1 MRDRRGTLNLVKNRI
16 FIDNLIQ
23 NRVMELKEQQGAADS
38 LDSSSR
44 DFPVEATP
52 AEIINGSHAVIRSLL
67 AEGVETI
74 FGYPGGAIM
83 PVYDAIYDY
92 QDQINHILV
101 RHEQGAGHA
110 AEGFARLSRKVGVCL
125 VTSGP
130 GATNLVTAI
139 ADAIIDSTPM
149 VCVIGQVTKHLLGT
163 DAFQETDVMGVTMP
177 ITKWNYQV
185 TSADEIPEVMA
196 KAFYIAK
203 SGRPGPVLID
213 ITKNAQLE
221 LMTKPF
227 EYQPCASLVSYRPR
241 LVPKHDQLTK
251 AAELINSAKKPFLFV
266 GHGVQIS
273 GAEEILLK
281 FIEKTGVPCAS
292 TLLGLSSMSVDH
304 PLYKGWLGMHGN
316 YGTNVLTNQCD
327 LIIGVGLRFDDRVTG
342 DVKRYAKQ
350 AKIVHIEIDPAEIDK
365 IVKADAPVVGDAK
378 EVLEMLLPLVN
389 QTSHAEWV
397 AEFDKFA
404 EMEDRLITQPE
415 LSGETE
421 KIKMAEV
428 IRGLSDKTNGQ
439 AVVVADVGQHQMMT
453 ARYYEFKRPN
463 SFITSGGLGTMGYAL
478 PAAFGAKVGDP
489 QRDVYTFI
497 GDGCF
502 QMTIQ
507 ELGTIA
513 QSGLPVKIIILNNN
527 FLGMVRQWQQL
538 FHQKRYSFVELQNP
552 DFITIGKG
560 FGIDG
565 HTCSAREDLS
575 ASLDKLI
582 ASDKPYLLEVL
593 VEKEENVFPMVPTG
607 ACVADIRLQ

>member
-1 MRDRRGTLNLVKNRI
+1 MGFNENQTATIRGSEPVVSVAKP
-16 FIDNLIQ
+16 
-23 NRVMELKEQQGAADS
+23 EL
-38 LDSSSR
+38 
-44 DFPVEATP
+44 
-52 AEIINGSHAVIRSLL
+52 INGSHAVIQSLI
-67 AEGVETI
+67 AEGVKTI

-101 RHEQGAGHA
+101 RHEQGAAHA
-110 AEGFARLSRKVGVCL
+110 AEGFARITGEVGVCL

-130 GATNLVTAI
+130 GATNLVTGI

-149 VCVIGQVTKHLLGT
+149 VCIIGQVASHLLGT
-163 DAFQETDVMGVTMP
+163 DAFQETDVMGITIP

-185 TSADEIPEVMA
+185 TNADEIPEIIA

-213 ITKNAQLE
+213 ITKDAQQK

-227 EYQPCASLVSYRPR
+227 VHKKTETLLSYHPR
-241 LVPKHDQLTK
+241 LAPKEEQL
-251 AAELINSAKKPFLFV
+251 AAAAKLINQAKRPFLFV
-266 GHGVQIS
+266 GHGVQIA
-273 GAEEILLK
+273 GAEQELIR
-281 FIEKTGVPCAS
+281 FIEKTDIPAAS

-304 PLYKGWLGMHGN
+304 PNYVGWLGMHGN

-327 LIIGVGLRFDDRVTG
+327 LIIAVGMRFDDRVTG
-342 DVKRYAKQ
+342 DLSRYAKQ
-350 AKIVHIEIDPAEIDK
+350 AKVVHIEIDPAEIDK

-378 EVLEMLLPLVN
+378 IALEQLLPLVN
-389 QTSHAEWV
+389 ANNHAAWI
-397 AEFDKFA
+397 AEFKKYDVI
-404 EMEDRLITQPE
+404 EDEKITQPE
-415 LSGETE
+415 LAPTTE

-428 IRGLSDKTNGQ
+428 IRTLSDKTKGE
-439 AVVVADVGQHQMMT
+439 AVIVADVGQHQMMA
-453 ARYYEFKRPN
+453 ARYYQFKKP
-463 SFITSGGLGTMGYAL
+463 SSYITSGGLGTMGYAL
-478 PAAFGAKVGDP
+478 PASFGAKVGAPD
-489 QRDVYTFI
+489 REVVAII

-552 DFITIGKG
+552 DFITIAKG

-565 HTCSAREDLS
+565 HTCAKREDLH
-575 ASLDKLI
+575 ASLDTML

-607 ACVADIRLQ
+607 ACVADIRLE